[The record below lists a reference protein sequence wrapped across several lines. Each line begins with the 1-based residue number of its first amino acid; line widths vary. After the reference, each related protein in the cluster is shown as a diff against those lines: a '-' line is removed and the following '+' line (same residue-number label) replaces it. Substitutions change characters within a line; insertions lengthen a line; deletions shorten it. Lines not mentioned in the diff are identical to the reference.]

1 MRALALPACVR
12 IFKYC
17 QFKVHFIMEIP
28 MSIDIPSITQV
39 KFFDFLSGFFFARLH
54 YSETSNKGHSE
65 RGQTFQQRTI
75 KPKAHTL

>member
-39 KFFDFLSGFFFARLH
+39 KFFDFLSGFFFLQGCI
-54 YSETSNKGHSE
+54 TVKPL
-65 RGQTFQQRTI
+65 I
-75 KPKAHTL
+75 KDTPKEDKIPTKDN